1 MAGPI
6 AEVPG
11 GQELGAPERGR
22 EDTLI
27 GMRAA
32 AANRYR
38 CLRWAAL
45 AGMAA
50 LTLAMATTVP
60 AREPSPRANWPQ
72 RLTLAVLPYQAV
84 PHLYDVW
91 TPVAEYLTREMGI
104 PVKISTSRLYEDY
117 VREVLLT
124 RPELAF
130 FHPLHYLTAHRD
142 GGYEAF
148 VSPGDRR
155 SDSGTSTRTPPSPTS
170 PRVPMV

>member
-1 MAGPI
+1 MAG
-6 AEVPG
+6 
-11 GQELGAPERGR
+11 
-22 EDTLI
+22 
-27 GMRAA
+27 
-32 AANRYR
+32 
-38 CLRWAAL
+38 
-45 AGMAA
+45 
-50 LTLAMATTVP
+50 LTLATATTVA
-60 AREPSPRANWPQ
+60 AREPSPRADWPQ
-72 RLTLAVLPYQAV
+72 RLTLAVLPYQV
-84 PHLYDVW
+84 IPHLYEVW

-104 PVKISTSRLYEDY
+104 PVKIGTSRLYEDY